1 MGARTKV
8 ATNVYW
14 VFTVC
19 CVEHSTLIMGCRT
32 THNCFSKQGPPPS
45 FSREGN
51 LASDLVKSF
60 FLVAEQ
66 VHKARFT
73 GIKFCPGEVTT
84 GFFHG
89 SECHLG
95 PCWLWVNQI
104 VLPTCQ
110 RYLDRSFVVYLI
122 IAGIIG
128 MWHYISLCSSG
139 IQIRNSYT
147 LGKGFIYQ
155 MSYNFSS
162 IFMCICLWCYI
173 VALLTPEN
181 SANIS

>member
-32 THNCFSKQGPPPS
+32 THNCFSKQGQPPS

-110 RYLDRSFVVYLI
+110 RYLDQDPTQHTTAYLSVLYNKHLFSVGRMNFTMKVWLGEI
-122 IAGIIG
+122 KWFLDNA
-128 MWHYISLCSSG
+128 WYLSLH
-139 IQIRNSYT
+139 
-147 LGKGFIYQ
+147 
-155 MSYNFSS
+155 
-162 IFMCICLWCYI
+162 
-173 VALLTPEN
+173 
-181 SANIS
+181 